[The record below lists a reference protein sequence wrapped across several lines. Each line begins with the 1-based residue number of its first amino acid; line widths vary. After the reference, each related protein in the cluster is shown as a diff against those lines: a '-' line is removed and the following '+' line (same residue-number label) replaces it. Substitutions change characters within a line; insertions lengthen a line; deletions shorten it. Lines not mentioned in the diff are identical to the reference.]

1 MEIRDRIRPALPHLM
16 AILIFLSISLVYF
29 YPILEGKVMHT
40 NDGTVAQNA
49 AKEISDFREKYGEEP
64 LWTNSMFSGMP
75 AYLIST
81 LYKGN
86 IMRPVNSA
94 LNFLKHPASYIFLTM
109 LGFYVLL
116 LMFNTDPGLA
126 VAGAIAYGFSTYFF
140 FILAAGHNTK
150 AMAIA
155 YMAPMIGSVIY
166 AYRKDAVKGALL
178 LTFFLTLMILANHP
192 QITYYALLCILIFII
207 LEFFY
212 AIREKEITKFVK
224 SSLILILPLILSVG
238 MNFSSLYTTYEY
250 GTFSTRSK
258 SELVT
263 EDSNKTTGL
272 DRDYITQWSYGVDE
286 TLTLLIPNYKGGAH
300 KPFDKTSE
308 TVTALRRNNAAQYV
322 NQFQQYW
329 GTQPWVDG
337 PVYVGAI
344 IVFLFVLGLI
354 IVKGQVKWWLLTA
367 TILSVMLAWGK
378 NFMPLTNLFLDYF
391 PGYNKFRAV
400 TMILVIAEFCIPL
413 LGILALRDIFNGSVS
428 RKDLLKGVKIA
439 FGITGCLTFLF
450 VLFPGMAG
458 SFMSPAESGI
468 ELPDWLSTALVA
480 DRQSLLRIDALRSF
494 ILILLAASV
503 IMAFFYEKI
512 KKEYAILLLTVLFLG
527 DMWLVDKRYLNSD
540 NFVRKEAKAKLQTPS
555 AADTYILQDD
565 SHFRVLNLSVS
576 TFNDA
581 STSLYHKSIGG
592 YHGAKLKR
600 YQELIETSLISDIE
614 HIRRVGGSAQT
625 LEDFESAFNSTS
637 ILNML
642 NARYVIYNPE
652 AVPLVNSKALGNAW
666 FVENTVFAENASEEL
681 GSLDDIDP
689 EIMAVIDKRFQ
700 NLAPENTYPVA
711 EGDRIELLSYE
722 PNELIYSSTTAKEN
736 LAVFSEI
743 YYPAGWKSYIDGVE
757 TPHFRVNYV
766 LRGMLIPAG
775 SHEIRFRFEPAS
787 YITGNKI
794 SYASSAIYILLILG
808 YLFKVMRSKS
818 KPE

>member
-1 MEIRDRIRPALPHLM
+1 MEIRDRLRPALPHLM
-16 AILIFLSISLVYF
+16 AILIFLTISLVYF

-49 AKEISDFREKYGEEP
+49 AKEISDFRAKYGEEP

-86 IMRPVNSA
+86 IMRPINSA

-116 LMFNTDPGLA
+116 LMFNTDPRLA
-126 VAGAIAYGFSTYFF
+126 VAGAIAYGLSTYFF

-166 AYRKDAVKGALL
+166 AYRNDAVKGALL

-308 TVTALRRNNAAQYV
+308 TVTVLRRNNAAQYV

-428 RKDLLKGVKIA
+428 RKELLKGIKIA
-439 FGITGCLTFLF
+439 FGITGGLTFLF
-450 VLFPGMAG
+450 ILFPGIAG
-458 SFMSPAESGI
+458 SFISPAESGI
-468 ELPDWLSTALVA
+468 ELPDWLSSALVA
-480 DRQSLLRIDALRSF
+480 DRQSLLRTDALRSF

-512 KKEYAILLLTVLFLG
+512 KKEYAILFLAVLFLG

-600 YQELIETSLISDIE
+600 YQELIETALSSDIE
-614 HIRRVGGSAQT
+614 HIRSVGGSAQT
-625 LEDFESAFNSTS
+625 IEDFESAFNSTS

-642 NARYVIYNPE
+642 NARYVIYSPE
-652 AVPLVNSKALGNAW
+652 AAPLVNSKALGNAW

-689 EIMAVIDKRFQ
+689 AAMAVIDKRFQ
-700 NLAPENTYPVA
+700 NLAPENIYPLA
-711 EGDRIELLSYE
+711 EGDRIELISYE
-722 PNELIYSSTTAKEN
+722 PNELIYSSTTEKEN